1 MRPAISPRPLV
12 PLCTRTRSECGAE
25 VSAGLGSL
33 IAAAVIKDVVPR
45 NITTVLLHQCPAI
58 EHWPLAAAIW
68 KMVRAAALEQQL
80 FTASTRVLTL
90 SPVDRNVSFASVP
103 GRFLC
108 ARELFVQ
115 KQAGYWLECRQPIL
129 TLWRAHLDGW
139 LAAHRLAADKRPTRA
154 VVWQRPEVQE
164 GGASAYWAP
173 RRIVNIDRVIQL
185 FEPPAVVVSASEKMS
200 AVQQVALFRSFG
212 VVISIHGSHL
222 TGLLFAPP
230 HIVAVEVQSVLSD
243 LTFFKNGQC
252 LVRRYVLSVGHTP
265 QHPLTCDISR
275 SRNVIEFERSKEGAR
290 SMRCRLKHKNANLVV
305 NATILRRDL
314 GLSCSMCRYRTG
326 AA

>member
-1 MRPAISPRPLV
+1 MRRKGTQSKRLCRALGLVHISTGDVFRDAASKSTDYGKLV
-12 PLCTRTRSECGAE
+12 KAYLSKGNFMPDEI
-25 VSAGLGSL
+25 VSAFVRERL
-33 IAAAVIKDVVPR
+33 AEPDV
-45 NITTVLLHQCPAI
+45 I
-58 EHWPLAAAIW
+58 EHGC
-68 KMVRAAALEQQL
+68 V
-80 FTASTRVLTL
+80 
-90 SPVDRNVSFASVP
+90 
-103 GRFLC
+103 
-108 ARELFVQ
+108 
-115 KQAGYWLECRQPIL
+115 
-129 TLWRAHLDGW
+129 LDGF
-139 LAAHRLAADKRPTRA
+139 
-154 VVWQRPEVQE
+154 
-164 GGASAYWAP
+164 P
-173 RRIVNIDRVIQL
+173 RSVRQAEALMRIVNIDRVIQL